1 MPPSVH
7 YQLTIRQSSTQ
18 HCWLE
23 LLGPEGQRFPADLPY
38 PVVVLALYENW
49 RHRYHQFYQSGLRA
63 RVAKT
68 GTLERSAGDRARL
81 LLQAEAEL
89 RSAFQAWLR
98 HPHLHDLRVELT
110 HASGHLVAAR
120 PPVPPVHWIDLF
132 LICPDLALARLPW
145 EAWEL
150 QDEVQPRGQVKLR
163 IARVPTRIGAPQGQS
178 PVLVGSRR
186 RSNRSGRVRI
196 LAILGNDRDLNV
208 EADRQAWTQLS
219 SVAQIEVVGWQ
230 QGQSAPDPSQLSTQ
244 IFTALTDE
252 RGWDILFFAGHSQET
267 PLTGGELT
275 IAPGTPLTLSQLAP
289 YLRQA
294 LERGLQFALF
304 NSCSG
309 LQIAHS
315 LLELG
320 CSQVAIM
327 REPIRSDVAQRF
339 LMEFVQGLGHYR
351 DVHEALLLAC
361 EALKTQQTLAY
372 PSAYL
377 VPSLF
382 RHPETPLFRLEP
394 LGWQHWWRQ
403 WQPRRSE
410 AIALT
415 LFGLLSLLLPIQ
427 AGLLEQRQLIQALYR
442 HLTHQYP
449 EVESPPVLLVEIDDR
464 SIAQANL
471 EQLNPLD
478 RRYLARLVTQ
488 LSALNAR
495 VIGLDYVMD
504 YPQAAGDAAIQSA
517 LQTAATQDQ
526 VRFVLAAVPA
536 PNGSDWLQAPT
547 KLADPASTLQG
558 DAEIL
563 APPYLRLLPQ
573 RPDQTLPLPFAYQL
587 LRLAQAAPEQGP
599 WSLTGLRPSQPI
611 PSLPAKVPHHL
622 HPSPL
627 TQVAYSLGQMW
638 LHPLMDVS
646 VPPEQLYQRVPAW
659 QVLDAQPDA
668 PAFQHLR
675 SQVVILAAGGYSAA
689 GIEPGQDSGPV
700 PAAVAY
706 WRWMSHPQD
715 LRTKLTGGE
724 VHAFLFQHYR
734 TQRVITPIPD
744 LWMVGVAV
752 WVGKAIALTLEPQRW
767 RRSPWVLLLLIGGT
781 SLYSIISVQVYLT
794 AAVLWPVVLPV
805 GVVWAY
811 VLPIWMRQRG

>member
-1 MPPSVH
+1 
-7 YQLTIRQSSTQ
+7 LT
-18 HCWLE
+18 
-23 LLGPEGQRFPADLPY
+23 
-38 PVVVLALYENW
+38 
-49 RHRYHQFYQSGLRA
+49 
-63 RVAKT
+63 
-68 GTLERSAGDRARL
+68 
-81 LLQAEAEL
+81 
-89 RSAFQAWLR
+89 
-98 HPHLHDLRVELT
+98 
-110 HASGHLVAAR
+110 
-120 PPVPPVHWIDLF
+120 
-132 LICPDLALARLPW
+132 
-145 EAWEL
+145 
-150 QDEVQPRGQVKLR
+150 
-163 IARVPTRIGAPQGQS
+163 
-178 PVLVGSRR
+178 
-186 RSNRSGRVRI
+186 
-196 LAILGNDRDLNV
+196 
-208 EADRQAWTQLS
+208 
-219 SVAQIEVVGWQ
+219 
-230 QGQSAPDPSQLSTQ
+230 
-244 IFTALTDE
+244 
-252 RGWDILFFAGHSQET
+252 
-267 PLTGGELT
+267 
-275 IAPGTPLTLSQLAP
+275 
-289 YLRQA
+289 
-294 LERGLQFALF
+294 
-304 NSCSG
+304 
-309 LQIAHS
+309 
-315 LLELG
+315 
-320 CSQVAIM
+320 
-327 REPIRSDVAQRF
+327 
-339 LMEFVQGLGHYR
+339 
-351 DVHEALLLAC
+351 
-361 EALKTQQTLAY
+361 Y

-377 VPSLF
+377 IPSLF
-382 RHPETPLFRLEP
+382 RHPETPLLRLEP

-449 EVESPPVLLVEIDDR
+449 KVESPPVLLVEIDDR

-517 LQTAATQDQ
+517 LQTAATQHQ

-573 RPDQTLPLPFAYQL
+573 EPNQILPLPFAYQL
-587 LRLAQAAPEQGP
+587 LRLAQASPEPGRWSPTGLRP
-599 WSLTGLRPSQPI
+599 WSPTGLRPWSPTGLRPSSHPLS
-611 PSLPAKVPHHL
+611 SLPVKVPPQL

-627 TQVAYSLGQMW
+627 TQIAYSLGQMW

-646 VPPEQLYQRVPAW
+646 VPPEQLYQRIPAW

-668 PAFQHLR
+668 PAFQHIR

-706 WRWMSHPQD
+706 WRWMAHPQD

-724 VHAFLFQHYR
+724 VHAYLFQHYG

-752 WVGKAIALTLEPQRW
+752 WVGKTIALTLEAQRW

-781 SLYSIISVQVYLT
+781 SLYGIISVQVYLT
-794 AAVLWPVVLPV
+794 VAVLWPVVLPV